1 VTRTST
7 QRFATALALLSLVL
21 LAGLVVR
28 TVADEQART
37 DERGDPL
44 YPGRPGAAPGDVELR
59 LGAAAELGDL
69 TATVVGGELRSRI
82 TDLEDGGYLVVHVE
96 LENTGDSPAAYD
108 RSDWTTRTPFGVVAP
123 AAITTID
130 DLGSGTIPPGEHLEG
145 RVLFEV
151 GRTTGHFYVALAPPG
166 AEGRPVWRVVVDS
179 VG

>member
-1 VTRTST
+1 VTRTPT
-7 QRFATALALLSLVL
+7 PPVATALALLSLVA

-28 TVADEQART
+28 TVADEHART
-37 DERGDPL
+37 TAEGDRL

-59 LGAAAELGDL
+59 LGASADVGDL
-69 TATVVGGELRSRI
+69 TATVVGGELRSQL

-96 LENTGDSPAAYD
+96 LQNTGDAPAAYD
-108 RSDWTTRTPFGVVAP
+108 RNDWTTRTPFGAVAP

-151 GRTTGHFYVALAPPG
+151 GQTTGHFDVAVAPPG
-166 AEGRPVWRVVVDS
+166 AERRPVWRVVIDS